1 MMKNFLA
8 IYLGAPGSAKFAE
21 FMAMEEGARK
31 KVEAAGIKAWT
42 DWMKTHHAAIVDNG
56 GPLGKTKKAS
66 AQGVSDTKNNLS
78 GYVVV
83 KAESHEAAAKM
94 FEKHPHFSIF
104 PGDSIEVMEVL
115 PIPGQP
121 QR

>member
-1 MMKNFLA
+1 MKNFLA
-8 IYLGAPGSAKFAE
+8 IFLGAPGSPKFAE
-21 FMAMEEGARK
+21 FMAMEEGKRK
-31 KVEAAGIKAWT
+31 KVEAQGMKAWT
-42 DWMKTHHAAIVDNG
+42 DWMTTHSSAIVVTG

-66 AQGVSDTKNNLS
+66 AQGISDVKNNLS

-104 PGDSIEVMEVL
+104 PGDSVEIMEVL

-121 QR
+121 QS